1 MLGHQLVSFATV
13 IALWTLVTFLM
24 KLIPILLKWKFI
36 QDQIYAILVAML
48 RKRSNFCRRNIVP
61 VTGLERSYGKIYISF
76 TEISVAKTEISIGY
90 WASPAFH
97 VNKSKFLQLKKKY
110 RGEISE
116 PEPARFTQLLWGGPN
131 SMSMRKP
138 IKTIVVKSPIL
149 LNLGINSYLG
159 KWIIVAKKYVK
170 MFHSSQVRATP
181 CRSRNL
187 TLIYAHLT
195 IQLCF
200 SISTTRKALWNRYP
214 LDHIVKLSV

>member
-1 MLGHQLVSFATV
+1 MPFWSLCVENE
-13 IALWTLVTFLM
+13 
-24 KLIPILLKWKFI
+24 
-36 QDQIYAILVAML
+36 AIFV
-48 RKRSNFCRRNIVP
+48 
-61 VTGLERSYGKIYISF
+61 E
-76 TEISVAKTEISIGY
+76 EISSRLPGWGVHIERITSLLPR
-90 WASPAFH
+90 SPSQKLRSRLLDQPGLSCEH
-97 VNKSKFLQLKKKY
+97 IK
-110 RGEISE
+110 I
-116 PEPARFTQLLWGGPN
+116 FTIKEKVSGRDFGTWLSPVDRLLWGGPN
-131 SMSMRKP
+131 SMSMRKL

-170 MFHSSQVRATP
+170 VFHSSQVRATP

-214 LDHIVKLSV
+214 LVRYMNWKNCAFNQKNHSEFSF